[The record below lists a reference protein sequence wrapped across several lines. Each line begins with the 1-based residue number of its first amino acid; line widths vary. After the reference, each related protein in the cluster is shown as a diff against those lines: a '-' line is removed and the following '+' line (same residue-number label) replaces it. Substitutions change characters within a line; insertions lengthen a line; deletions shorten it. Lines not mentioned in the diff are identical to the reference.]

1 MSTRHVT
8 ADELRRLMPGS
19 RDAHEDLQDA
29 VMVYLRVVAK
39 LPVTAIYTG
48 PIPVLRNGQLIRARA
63 NPDQAGIADLIVA
76 LPPTGRLWM
85 LELKSSANAH
95 RSPVQV
101 RKAREYAA
109 AGALCTIARSVD
121 DVRAVVEANAAAH
134 PNTRRKA

>member
-76 LPPTGRLWM
+76 LPPYGRLWL
-85 LELKSSANAH
+85 LELKTGGAC
-95 RSPVQV
+95 RRPLQV
-101 RKAREYAA
+101 RKAREYEA
-109 AGALCTIARSVD
+109 AGALCTVARSVD
-121 DVRAVVEANAAAH
+121 DVRQVVDANATQH
-134 PNTRRKA
+134 NLRRKA